1 LTFRR
6 QNTDSFPM
14 HAAAQQNPTPRAQP
28 AYFVNLPID
37 FALAGGLSIL
47 LFAALVLFRR
57 PDRTGGI
64 ILVAA
69 QLSWVV
75 NWPHFSATNFRLYRS
90 WENIRQY
97 PLTALFIPW
106 VILGAVVASLW
117 SPHVL
122 APYFIKLFLIWSPY
136 HFCAQTIGVT
146 LIYLRR
152 VGVQIRPWER
162 RVLVAMIYS
171 TLFTLLVRSE
181 IKPETLQYYGID
193 YLNFGLPAWFLPV
206 AGAATTLTSAGLVGC
221 YLLWC
226 RRAGRV
232 LPPILLVPAAAQYL
246 WFAGGW
252 LWPSFIE
259 FVPFFHSLQYLL
271 IAWSLQLK
279 EKRDRHEILPSRRFV
294 VGESLRWYVINIA
307 GGALLFFFVPQWVSK
322 GTGLPLQFA
331 TGVFIAGVQIHH
343 FFVDGV
349 IWKLKR
355 TTVSSPLM
363 GNLSELLH
371 PPTPAG
377 PANSPS

>member
-1 LTFRR
+1 M
-6 QNTDSFPM
+6 Q
-14 HAAAQQNPTPRAQP
+14 AAATQPSLPRPQP
-28 AYFVNLPID
+28 AYFVNAAVD
-37 FALAGGLSIL
+37 GALAGGLSIVFFL
-47 LFAALVLFRR
+47 LLVAFRR
-57 PDRTGGI
+57 PERTGGI
-64 ILVAA
+64 IFAAA

-90 WENIRQY
+90 WDNIRQY

-106 VILGAVVASLW
+106 LILGAVGASLW

-152 VGVQIRPWER
+152 VGVQVRLWER
-162 RVLVAMIYS
+162 RVLVAMVYS

-181 IKPETLQYYGID
+181 VKPQTLQYYGID
-193 YLNFGLPAWFLPV
+193 YLSFGLPAWFLPL
-206 AGAATTLTSAGLVGC
+206 AGVLANVTAVGLVLC
-221 YLLWC
+221 YVGWC
-226 RRAGRV
+226 RRSGRV
-232 LPPILLVPAAAQYL
+232 LPVILLVPAAAQYL

-271 IAWSLQLK
+271 VAWSLQLR
-279 EKRDRHEILPSRRFV
+279 EKRDRQDITPSRRFV

-307 GGALLFFFVPQWVSK
+307 GGALLFFFLPQWVSK
-322 GTGLPLQFA
+322 AAGLPLQFA

-355 TTVSSPLM
+355 STVASPLM
-363 GNLSELLH
+363 GSLAELLH
-371 PPTPAG
+371 PPKPIGGIETPL
-377 PANSPS
+377 

>member
-1 LTFRR
+1 M
-6 QNTDSFPM
+6 Q
-14 HAAAQQNPTPRAQP
+14 AAAPTTPAPRAASS
-28 AYFVNLPID
+28 AYFVNPAVD
-37 FALAGGLSIL
+37 FTLAGGLSIVVFL
-47 LFAALVLFRR
+47 LVVIFRR
-57 PDRTGGI
+57 PERTGAI
-64 ILVAA
+64 ILAAA

-75 NWPHFSATNFRLYRS
+75 NWPHFSDTNFRLYRS
-90 WENIRQY
+90 WDIIRHY

-106 VILGAVVASLW
+106 VILATVAAALW
-117 SPHVL
+117 SPTVL

-152 VGVQIRPWER
+152 SGVQVRPWER
-162 RVLVAMIYS
+162 RVLVSMIYS

-181 IKPETLQYYGID
+181 VKPETLEYYGIH
-193 YLNFGLPAWFLPV
+193 YMSFGLPAWFLPL
-206 AGAATTLTSAGLVGC
+206 AGVLTAVTSAGLVAC
-221 YLLWC
+221 FVLWC
-226 RRAGRV
+226 RRAGRL
-232 LPPILLVPAAAQYL
+232 LPVVLLVPAAAQYL

-279 EKRDRHEILPSRRFV
+279 EKRDRHDILPSLRFV
-294 VGESLRWYVINIA
+294 LGESTRWYVLNIA
-307 GGALLFFFVPQWVSK
+307 GGAPPLFLHPAMALEGDRPAAPF
-322 GTGLPLQFA
+322 T

-371 PPTPAG
+371 PPSPAG
-377 PANSPS
+377 GHS

>member
-1 LTFRR
+1 M
-6 QNTDSFPM
+6 PPA
-14 HAAAQQNPTPRAQP
+14 HPHPRPGPAQP
-28 AYFVNLPID
+28 VYFVHPAVD

-47 LFAALVLFRR
+47 FFGALVLFRS
-57 PDRTGGI
+57 PTRTGGI
-64 ILVAA
+64 ILAAA

-97 PLTALFIPW
+97 PLTALAIPW
-106 VILGAVVASLW
+106 IVLAAVIAALW

-152 VGVQIRPWER
+152 AGIQIKLWER
-162 RVLVAMIYS
+162 RVLTSMVYS
-171 TLFTLLVRSE
+171 TLFSLLVRSE
-181 IKPETLQYYGID
+181 IKPATLQYYGIN
-193 YLNFGLPAWFLPV
+193 YLSFGLPAWFLPL
-206 AGAATTLTSAGLVGC
+206 AAVVTSVTSAGLVLC

-226 RRAGRV
+226 RRAGRT
-232 LPPILLVPAAAQYL
+232 LPVVLLVPAAAQYI
-246 WFAGGW
+246 WFVGGW

-279 EKRDRHEILPSRRFV
+279 EKKDRHQILPSPRFV
-294 VGESLRWYVINIA
+294 LGESFRWYAINIA
-307 GGALLFFFVPQWVSK
+307 GGALLFFFIPQWVSK
-322 GTGLPLQFA
+322 GAGLPLDFA

-355 TTVSSPLM
+355 STVASPLM
-363 GNLSELLH
+363 GNLAELLH
-371 PPTPAG
+371 PPKPIG
-377 PANSPS
+377 GIESQS

>member
-1 LTFRR
+1 M
-6 QNTDSFPM
+6 Q
-14 HAAAQQNPTPRAQP
+14 AAAQTPPAPRAATS
-28 AYFVNLPID
+28 AYFVNPAVD
-37 FALAGGLSIL
+37 FALAGGLSIIVFL
-47 LFAALVLFRR
+47 LVVVFRR
-57 PDRTGGI
+57 PQRTDAI
-64 ILVAA
+64 ILAAA

-106 VILGAVVASLW
+106 VILAVVAAALW
-117 SPHVL
+117 SPQVL

-152 VGVQIRPWER
+152 SGVQVRPWER
-162 RVLVAMIYS
+162 RVLVSMVYS

-181 IKPETLQYYGID
+181 VKPETLEYYGIH
-193 YLNFGLPAWFLPV
+193 YMSFGLPAWFLPV
-206 AGAATTLTSAGLVGC
+206 AGVLTVATSAGLVAC
-221 YLLWC
+221 FVLWC
-226 RRAGRV
+226 RRAGRL
-232 LPPILLVPAAAQYL
+232 LPVVLLVPAAAQYL

-279 EKRDRHEILPSRRFV
+279 EQRDRHDITPSRRFV
-294 VGESLRWYVINIA
+294 LVESTRWYVLNIA
-307 GGALLFFFVPQWVSK
+307 GGALLFFFLPQWLSK
-322 GTGLPLQFA
+322 GMRLPLPFT

-363 GNLSELLH
+363 GNLHELLH
-371 PPTPAG
+371 PPAAPA
-377 PANSPS
+377 PARGSS

>member
-1 LTFRR
+1 M
-6 QNTDSFPM
+6 Q
-14 HAAAQQNPTPRAQP
+14 AAAPTTHAPRAAP
-28 AYFVNLPID
+28 SAYFVNPTID

-47 LFAALVLFRR
+47 FFLLLVVFRR
-57 PDRTGGI
+57 PERTGGI
-64 ILVAA
+64 ILAAA

-106 VILGAVVASLW
+106 VILAVVAASLW

-152 VGVQIRPWER
+152 AGVQVRPWER
-162 RVLVAMIYS
+162 RVLVSMVYS

-181 IKPETLQYYGID
+181 VKPETLQYYGID
-193 YLNFGLPAWFLPV
+193 YMNFGLPAWFLPL
-206 AGAATTLTSAGLVGC
+206 AGILTTATSAGLVAC
-221 YLLWC
+221 FIVWC
-226 RRAGRV
+226 RRAGRI
-232 LPPILLVPAAAQYL
+232 LPVVLLVPAAAQYL

-271 IAWSLQLK
+271 IAWSLQLR
-279 EKRDRHEILPSRRFV
+279 EKRDRQDIRPSRRFV
-294 VGESLRWYVINIA
+294 IGESARWYAINIA
-307 GGALLFFFVPQWVSK
+307 GGSLLFFFIPQWVSK

-331 TGVFIAGVQIHH
+331 TGIFIAGVQIHH

-355 TTVSSPLM
+355 STVSSPLM

-371 PPTPAG
+371 PPAPGSPARG
-377 PANSPS
+377 HS